1 MRVDAE
7 TLLRGHRE
15 GLGGKRR
22 RGAHAKN
29 AELDDDELQCHH
41 IVLEDWERME
51 DPRGTLFVSI
61 PSLLDPSLCPQGS
74 HVFHA
79 FTPDWVDAWTSL
91 SAEEY
96 EREKERVADEVVAR
110 LEAAA
115 FPRLRES
122 IISREVGTPKT
133 HRRFLNRAD
142 GSYGPIPARRPTGML
157 GMPMN
162 TTAVPGLYCVGDST
176 FPGPGVNAVVFS
188 GFGCAHRV
196 LADTGKLPVVPVL
209 DGAFRWAL
217 DAVRGAV

>member
-1 MRVDAE
+1 
-7 TLLRGHRE
+7 
-15 GLGGKRR
+15 
-22 RGAHAKN
+22 
-29 AELDDDELQCHH
+29 
-41 IVLEDWERME
+41 ME

-91 SAEEY
+91 GAEEY

-176 FPGPGVNAVVFS
+176 FPGQGVNAVEDDTPGAGS
-188 GFGCAHRV
+188 RIADDLRV
-196 LADTGKLPVVPVL
+196 QEVGEPDQRAAEG
-209 DGAFRWAL
+209 GGEGR
-217 DAVRGAV
+217 RIEQCQ